1 MRMLIGIG
9 TVFGLVFIAYLNRH
23 NNIGPA
29 IMMALVFPIA
39 LVAMAGV
46 GRRRDWYDD

>member
-1 MRMLIGIG
+1 MKMLLGVSIL
-9 TVFGLVFIAYLNRH
+9 FGLVFIAYLNRH

-39 LVAMAGV
+39 LVGMV
-46 GRRRDWYDD
+46 SSDRRDWYDN